1 MENKK
6 RLVIGITG
14 ASGSIFGVT
23 ALRILRELPDWETHL
38 VITRSAALTMQT
50 ELKEDLGSILA
61 LADVVHKEDDIAA
74 SISSGSYQTE
84 GMLIAPCSMKTV
96 SGIANGFSDNLLLRA
111 ADVTIKERRPLVI
124 LPREAPLSAIHL
136 KNLLV
141 LAEIGVIIIPPAPA
155 FYHNPETMEDVIRD
169 IVGRSLKYFGICNES
184 LCKSWEGL

>member
-1 MENKK
+1 LENKK